1 MTREYVI
8 IIAVSDSPTKVTN
21 HETSSYIA
29 SNPILEDLTATSYHA
44 WYTGQGGG
52 NNKMTKPG

>member
-21 HETSSYIA
+21 HESENA
-29 SNPILEDLTATSYHA
+29 HEGDPVN
-44 WYTGQGGG
+44 TGGIMNLIVAQY
-52 NNKMTKPG
+52 K